1 MHTLKKQHAGFTLIE
16 LMVSI
21 SILALMLFLINEI
34 FNSTSVAVTTSVQNA
49 KNIAATR
56 IVGEQLADDASAM
69 VGPDTNG
76 EGGYIV
82 IIQQRQR
89 GVAMLNPRNLAEVPN
104 PVDLRTDQIVFIRNA
119 AGLRSITPQDAIS
132 FRNNLIGQDVGGFA
146 KVWYGHVLRTNPD
159 GRAPGFTPE
168 FQLGGNNAGFDR
180 IGSDWILG
188 RQAML
193 FNPVDERQVALP
205 LGTPGRRSDVRISGD
220 PAQYAHAD
228 NAYYGSAVRNTGY
241 GGPRTAF
248 MGLTDVTRQNYGPA
262 NDPAGESMLFQ
273 LLDSSFSR
281 DQQRDNYLRTAY
293 RNPAQRLRVNPAPS
307 PADTN
312 YASWAIAQGHAILA
326 PNCSEVIID
335 FAADFNGNGRVDMFQ
350 PGGGQDIDGA
360 IVWYDALKM
369 TGTFQWQR
377 PSDPAFQ
384 PFVNIDANT
393 KAFVFRVDD
402 VKRFDSSDLA
412 GGSSCWPY
420 LIRIRYRLHDT
431 RGRLTSNDPG
441 ALTDGI
447 DNNGDGTID
456 EIGEDQIS
464 GRWYEHIIKVP
475 RPDPV

>member
-1 MHTLKKQHAGFTLIE
+1 MHTPKRQHAGFTLVE

-56 IVGEQLADDASAM
+56 IVGEQWQDDASAM

-89 GVAMLNPRNLAEVPN
+89 GVPMLDPRNLAEVPN

-146 KVWYGHVLRTNPD
+146 KVWYGHVLRTQPD

-168 FQLGGNNAGFDR
+168 FQLGGDSAGFDR

-193 FNPVDERQVALP
+193 FNPVDEVAVAT
-205 LGTPGRRSDVRISGD
+205 GSRTD
-220 PAQYAHAD
+220 PTIRGNLAQYTYAD
-228 NAYYGSAVRNTGY
+228 NAYYGSLVQNSGY

-262 NDPAGESMLFQ
+262 NDATGESMLFQ
-273 LLDSSFSR
+273 LLDPSFTR

-326 PNCSEVIID
+326 PNCSEFIID
-335 FAADFNGNGRVDMFQ
+335 FAADFNGNGRVDMQQ

-377 PSDPAFQ
+377 PSEPAFQ
-384 PFVNIDANT
+384 PFVNLGADA

-402 VKRFDSSDLA
+402 VKQFDSNDPA

-447 DNNGDGTID
+447 DNNGDGAVD
-456 EIGEDQIS
+456 EADEDQIS

-475 RPDPV
+475 RPDPM